1 MPLSLSAY
9 LSLGLAIA
17 SVPLITQRWVPLTL
31 FALSLVLAVTAG
43 VLNATGLLLV
53 LSWAVVCAVLFQ
65 QKHPVWLYYVMVG
78 LLLLAGHL
86 VMTHEAPGF
95 HNLQV
100 LSGAKTS
107 PDAVPYS
114 LYLNFDKAA
123 LGFLLFLFAAPRIRT
138 AKDWLRSL
146 LITLLFF
153 FPAAAVLIG
162 ATYAAGLVVFD
173 PKLVPFLPIWIFAN
187 LLFTCV
193 AEEVFFRQFIM
204 GQLMEKLGRSFW
216 AGTAALVISSLHFA
230 YYHLDGG
237 LPYAAF
243 AFVAGLFYGATFW
256 KSGRVEAAIGVHFLV
271 NLTHILFFTYPMLAK

>member
-1 MPLSLSAY
+1 MLLSLSAF

-17 SVPLITQRWVPLTL
+17 SIPLITQRWVPLTL

-43 VLNATGLLLV
+43 VLGWTALLLV
-53 LSWAVVCAVLFQ
+53 LSWAVVSAVLFQ
-65 QKHPVWLYYVMVG
+65 QKHPLWLYALMAG

-86 VMTHEAPGF
+86 VMTHTAPGF

-100 LSGAKTS
+100 LQDVKTS

-123 LGFLLFLFAAPRIRT
+123 LGFLLFLFAAPRIT
-138 AKDWLRSL
+138 SAKEWLRCL
-146 LITLLFF
+146 RITLLFF
-153 FPAAAVLIG
+153 IPTAAVLIG

-173 PKLVPFLPIWIFAN
+173 LKLVPFLPLWIFAN

-193 AEEVFFRQFIM
+193 AEEAFFRQFVM
-204 GQLMEKLGRSFW
+204 GQLMKKLGRSVW
-216 AGTAALVISSLHFA
+216 AGVIALVLSSLFFA

-237 LPYAAF
+237 VPYAIF
-243 AFVAGLFYGATFW
+243 SLVAGLFYGATFW
-256 KSGRVEAAIGVHFLV
+256 KSERIEATIGVHFLV
-271 NLTHILFFTYPMLAK
+271 NLTHILFFTYPMLAR

>member
-9 LSLGLAIA
+9 LILGLAIA
-17 SVPLITQRWVPLTL
+17 SVPFITQPRVPLAL
-31 FALSLVLAVTAG
+31 FALSLILAVIAG
-43 VLNATGLLLV
+43 ILNTTGLLLV
-53 LSWAVVCAVLFQ
+53 LSWAVVSAFLLK
-65 QKHPVWLYYVMVG
+65 QKHPVWLYYVMVA

-86 VMTHEAPGF
+86 VMKHEAPGF

-100 LSGAKTS
+100 LSDVKTS

-123 LGFLLFLFAAPRIRT
+123 LGFLLFLFAAPRMRS
-138 AKDWLRSL
+138 AKEWLRSL
-146 LITLLFF
+146 RITLLFF
-153 FPAAAVLIG
+153 IPTAAVLIG
-162 ATYAAGLVVFD
+162 TTYAAGLVVFD
-173 PKLVPFLPIWIFAN
+173 PKLVSFLPVWMFAN

-193 AEEVFFRQFIM
+193 AEEAFFRQFIM
-204 GQLMEKLGRSFW
+204 GQIMEKLGRSFW

-230 YYHLDGG
+230 YYHLEGG

-243 AFVAGLFYGATFW
+243 SFVAGLFYGATFW
-256 KSGRVEAAIGVHFLV
+256 KSGRVEAAIAVHFLV